1 MRNTPTSLS
10 ATRISAHCAAPIDT
24 HPATRRASRIKG
36 LAAIAATAMSLG
48 TVGTAS
54 AGTDYWTNNGSNNLS
69 NSSTLWVT
77 AATSGSATSP
87 VSGDSWIFANTNAS
101 TLTNNFTNGFVVNG
115 LTFASGTGN
124 DTIVGNA
131 FTLAGGLT
139 NNSTVGSMTI
149 SNNIT
154 LTNTWNLYMASSSG
168 NLTFAGNLSG
178 NGTFTQTGGGGG
190 AETVNFNG
198 DNSGFTGSFT
208 QDNSG
213 NNRTA
218 FGTAN
223 SGSANAAWTFNRA
236 VAGGIAL
243 NFGTGTLSFGSLSGS
258 GTFRNNNGNTTTL
271 SVGGLNTNSTFSGQL
286 GNGNI
291 ALIKVGTGTF
301 TLNTGSGPNQGATVQ
316 AGTLLAGNVG
326 AFGGTALL
334 TVAGTG
340 TANLGGLTMSN
351 TLSMT
356 GGTLTNGTLSNS
368 TGNFNLGGGTVAA
381 VLKGAAG
388 VNQTNNNTTLTA
400 SNSYTGTTTIGGGT
414 LTLGATNAISTSTNV
429 TITNAGTLAIG
440 NFNNSVGAVVL
451 GSGTITGGTGTLSAS
466 SITTTNGTISAILG
480 GSGTLTQAGTG
491 TTTLSGSNAF
501 TGGVVVNA
509 GAIALANNNGLG
521 AGTVTINNGG
531 KLFLSVN
538 NLTVTNNLAV
548 SGNSTLSLVNSG
560 AGAYNGNISGSGTLV
575 YISDLYAANLTLGGS
590 NSAFSGTFQ
599 QTKGNNGTRVIFSSA
614 NAGSANATWA
624 FNDDASS
631 QDRVYLQ
638 FGTGTISYGA
648 LSGVQSITA
657 NNGSGGASTIRVGD
671 LNSNT
676 TYSAGFKEANG
687 NTIALRKVGNATQT
701 LNGGST
707 HSGGTTVQ
715 AGTLTAGNATAF
727 GSGTLTVSGGTAN
740 LGGLTMTNALILT
753 SGSVTSGT
761 LSNAT
766 GNFSVQDGTVG
777 TTLAGAAGLI
787 KSGSGTVTLSQ
798 TNTYSGSTTINGGTL
813 KVSATNGIASSAVT
827 IGSGGTLQ
835 FDSAS
840 STLRITGLTMSGNA
854 ILALSQAAS
863 AVNSTGAMTVSGSG
877 ATNTIALSGV
887 WNNTLGNYNLV
898 SFTSLSLSDP
908 SILALSYAGGTATL
922 GNSFTYNNNTYTLNS
937 NATSLYLTVGSVS
950 STVYWSSA
958 PANNQWNT
966 TDANWSSLPNGGG
979 TAQAFTTSNDVTF
992 LNPATT
998 TPITATS
1005 NITAGNITVSNSS
1018 GTVALNGAGTITGLS
1033 FLKADNGNL
1042 TISNALSIA
1051 GAVTIN
1057 GTNNT
1062 TLGAVSALSLTMN
1075 GAGTLTL
1082 AGSNNYSAG
1091 TIFNS
1096 GTIALGTNNA
1106 FAGSSTLSFGGSRFD
1121 LAGYNQT
1128 LSSLGG
1134 SGTVT
1139 SSRGSGTLT
1148 IANDSGTT
1156 VANTLTGGLALA
1168 NTGAG
1173 TTTLSASNSY
1183 SGGTAVNAGTVAF
1196 GTANSFGTGTITL
1209 NGGTILNGANG
1220 LNVTNAINVT
1230 SASVIKMLAG
1240 GNFTLS
1246 GNILGNGNISYTD
1259 TGSTGWLYLAGTNSG
1274 YSGTFTAQKDA
1285 NGNKVQFLNA
1295 NAGSS
1300 AAAWVFNDNSGNDR
1314 LHLNFGNGTI
1324 SFGSLSGSA
1333 DIKNLYTTA
1342 ANTSTIRVGDL
1353 NRNDTYSGNIGQ
1365 DNSGTY
1371 KTALLKVGTG
1381 TLTLSGYNQ
1390 MQGGIIV
1397 DSGVLNVSAG
1407 GAGGGIRTALTI
1419 NTNATVNLTVGD
1431 ALGYTPGAAAT
1442 TITVNG
1448 GTLNN
1453 AAANNNGYVTSFV
1466 LNGGNVTSTG
1476 GGRFDIQSGYGVTS
1490 LSNSATSLW
1499 SAQLFIRNT
1508 GNLSIS
1514 NALGS
1519 TVNGIDL
1526 QISGPINQQNAGST
1540 LTKTGNG
1547 TTLLSG
1553 TNTYTGTT
1561 TISGGSLIVSGLL
1574 GNGSYGGSI
1583 ANSASLI
1590 LSNSAA
1596 QTLSGAITGTGSF
1609 TKAGTGTTTLSA
1621 SNNYSGSTVVNGGTL
1636 RAGANS
1642 AFGSSNLTVN
1652 AGSVDFGSYNHSLG
1666 AVSLNGEN
1674 AVAGGSGTVTGNSF
1688 AMNGVAGTVGV
1699 SIAGNGATLNK
1710 SGSST
1715 LTLSGANSYTGATT
1729 VNGGT
1734 LVAGSSTAFG
1744 TGDLNVNAGATADI
1758 GSNNLTQGAVTV
1770 ANGAS
1775 FNGSGVLTG
1784 TNFTLNNSGTVAA
1797 TLAGNANLTKGGSG
1811 TLTFTAANS
1820 YTGTTAINGGTVNL
1834 SGSSATLGAGD
1845 VSVASGATL
1854 AAGSASGSAN
1864 TLTGNL
1870 TVAGGANLNVG
1881 SGTYG
1886 GLTVNNLT
1894 LGGSS
1899 GISTAVTF
1907 DAGLGANSVITVNG
1921 ALTLNEGGVVVN
1933 LNNILN
1939 GITANTTYTLANYG
1953 SLSGSGAWTLAS
1965 SDISFGI
1972 NGSLVNNGTSLQLV
1986 TVGETVAAAYWDGHL
2001 GNAWNAHDST
2011 VGNFTTDGLE
2021 GSTNY
2026 IGALP
2031 SAGTDV
2037 TFNNAT
2043 NVSGNVLGQNFTIK
2057 SLTFSGTGN
2066 TEIVADGS
2074 TLNSLNG
2081 ITVNSGS
2088 GTVSIGANIT
2098 GAGGVTAGSDL
2109 TLSGS
2114 NSYTGTTAVSGA
2126 RLTAGSSSAFGSN
2139 ATVTIAN
2146 SGVVSLNGN
2155 NATFASLS
2163 DDGSGVVNNNGTSNS
2178 VLTLKPSGF
2187 TSISTTLADGTNG
2200 GTLGVNYVA
2209 DPASFVFL
2217 GGNNSYSGGTLIT
2230 SGNLFT
2236 TTVNALGSGSLTAA
2250 GGVLDLSGGNL
2261 NVGPVALTGGTI
2273 QNGTLNASAYN
2284 LTSGSLNANLAD
2296 GTNGASALTKSG
2308 SSTISLS
2315 GANTYSGGTTVNA
2328 GELSLGN
2335 SEALGTGS
2343 VALNG
2348 GALSSASA
2356 ITIGNN
2362 VSLNSTGTII
2372 SGNSFTLGGVV
2383 SGNGNL
2389 IKNGS
2394 GVVVLAG
2401 TNTYTGNTT
2410 INAGTLVVSGLLGN
2424 GNYAGTISNNAL
2436 INFANSANQ
2445 VVSGN
2450 IVNNGSLLVNGT
2462 GTLTLAGT
2470 NSFSGNAA
2478 VDANGNAT
2486 PVLLQS
2492 GTTFVTGTTLVTGAL
2507 TVGGVQAD
2515 GGSGANAGLVVS
2527 GNGTL
2532 TGAGTSYL
2540 YIGRGN
2546 GTGGVS
2552 SGVTLSNN
2560 ARVSFGNLSMGDNGG
2575 SAFNAP
2581 ASTLTLNDTSSL
2593 TITGPSVYLAN
2604 SAGSS
2609 ASVTLN
2615 GSSTLSIN
2623 SSASGANDFYLGK
2636 GGVASI
2642 TLNGN
2647 SVVRVAEDV
2656 LFGFTDGA
2664 ASGSGTLNING
2675 GKFSMGTTSE
2685 KWMVVGRAGS
2695 GNQTINIGSGTLSFN
2710 SNSKLKSAFTGTSG
2724 NYAINQTGGVV
2735 AFYSDTAGTVLG
2747 GGGQIDMN
2755 GWGGTGS
2762 TTYNLDG
2769 GSLIVPQILATSTNG
2784 ARVFNFGG
2792 GTLTFSGTG
2801 GMNLGAGGVANVKA
2815 GGAIIDSSN
2824 NNVTI
2829 STGLSN
2835 GTGGTT
2841 DGGVT
2846 KLGTGGLT
2854 LSGTSSYTGNT
2865 TVSAGTLV
2873 VSGLLGSGNYAGI
2886 IINNAS
2892 VTFNNTAAQILSGDV
2907 RGAGSLTKGS
2917 SGTLTLAGNKSYT
2930 GSTTVSG
2937 GTLFVA
2943 GTLGDGSYSG
2953 AIANSGSLVF
2963 SNSSSQTL
2971 SGVISGSGAFTQ
2983 AGTGTVTL
2991 SGVNTYSGT
3000 TTITNGGTLV
3010 ISGTAGAG
3018 TYAISSGSTL
3028 NFSSNANTAFNG
3040 GDMTFN
3046 GSGTLKLEKS
3056 LQFGNP
3062 GTKTVALSAGGL
3074 IWVTGNSAV
3083 TGSSGY
3089 GGIWNNNL
3097 GSLQV
3102 DAGSSINFVEAGS
3115 SGIVQVDA
3123 LTGSGTVTAGYA
3135 GARTLIVGAANG
3147 SGTFSGLLSNNT
3159 SGTAGILAL
3168 TKNGTGT
3175 ETLTSS
3181 NTYTGGT
3188 TVNAGTL
3195 FIGNSNAIGTG
3206 AATINGG
3213 TLELNGYSVANSLT
3227 LNGGTLANNSVTAVT
3242 KTNASLGASGG
3253 ILDGS
3258 GNMTVKFTAN
3268 SGGLT
3273 KNGSGTVT
3281 MLTSAQSSGNLAV
3294 NSGVFILSNTNLG
3307 VFGNASVAS
3316 GATLKMDSTSQVT
3329 NNSGFVWEGQVQG
3342 AMTINGTLD
3351 LNGAGAVNNTA
3362 KFFYG
3367 SGTVVNNGSGTS
3379 TLTFGL
3385 RDTSKTT
3392 QINIQDGTNGG
3403 ITAVDLYQSGY
3414 PVNSTLTANFAGSN
3428 SYSGLTSLGY
3438 YTLLQAGSTTAFSPN
3453 SVVKLS
3459 YNSQID
3465 LNGYNNTIAGLS
3477 GSPTGGNNVM
3487 LGGATLTLNTKA
3499 ASSLNFAGNIVD
3511 SGTGVGAVVMAGSGT
3526 QTLSGASTYAGST
3539 IVNSGTLIAGNA
3551 NAFGTGLLKVS
3562 GGTADLGGLT
3572 LTNGLSLTGGN
3583 LTRGILSNTMGS
3595 FDLQQGSV
3603 SAILAGLAGATKSGN
3618 GTVTLT
3624 GNNTY
3629 SGATTVNGGVL
3640 SLGAT
3645 GSISNTASV
3654 TVANGS
3660 TLLLGAANQVKSSAN
3675 LSLGGTLSMGG
3686 NESIRVGSQTF
3697 STLTL
3702 TGNSVIDFANLSG
3715 NSSLTFDQF
3724 VMNGNSLS
3732 VYNWS
3737 GTNQWGTQSTTRVG
3751 TSTQLLLTYGTGLS
3765 QTDLNKIS
3773 FYSGGAGST
3782 FLGNG
3787 FYSGTEIVPV
3797 PEPGV
3802 VIAACMLLAWLLV
3815 ANRGT
3820 LLALLRRRA

>member
-10 ATRISAHCAAPIDT
+10 ATRISARCAAPIDT
-24 HPATRRASRIKG
+24 HPATRRASRILG

-54 AGTDYWTNNGSNNLS
+54 AGTDYWTNNTSTNNLS
-69 NSSTLWVT
+69 NSSSLWLT
-77 AATSGSATSP
+77 ATNGSLTNP
-87 VSGDSWIFANTNAS
+87 VSGDSWVFANTGS
-101 TLTNNFTNGFVVNG
+101 IVLTNNYTGYVVNG
-115 LTFASGTGN
+115 ITFNSGTGAI
-124 DTIVGNA
+124 TFGGNTL
-131 FTLAGGLT
+131 TLAGTLA
-139 NNSTVGSMTI
+139 NNAAAQMTF
-149 SNNIT
+149 NNAIII
-154 LTNTWNLYMASSSG
+154 TNTFSITSSANG
-168 NLTFAGNLSG
+168 NIQFSGNLSG
-178 NGTFTQTGGGGG
+178 NGTITQTFGGS
-190 AETVNFNG
+190 AANVIFAG

-208 QDNSG
+208 QDGSSA
-213 NNRTA
+213 NRTA
-218 FGTAN
+218 FNTATA
-223 SGSANAAWTFNRA
+223 GSANAAWSFNRTVNGG
-236 VAGGIAL
+236 VAIG
-243 NFGTGTLSFGSLSGS
+243 FGAGTLSFGSLSGA
-258 GTFRNNNGNTTTL
+258 GWFRNNNATTTTIR
-271 SVGGLNTNSTFSGQL
+271 VGDLNTNSTFSG
-286 GNGNI
+286 
-291 ALIKVGTGTF
+291 ALNSSSGTFILLKAGTGTQ
-301 TLNTGSGPNQGATVQ
+301 TMSGGSSYSGGTIVQ
-316 AGTLLAGNVG
+316 AGTLKASGNTG
-326 AFGGTALL
+326 AFGTGTL
-334 TVAGTG
+334 TVATGG
-340 TANLGGLTMSN
+340 TADLGSQTM
-351 TLSMT
+351 TVPLSMT

-368 TGNFNLGGGTVAA
+368 SGNFNLGGGTVAA
-381 VLKGAAG
+381 VLTGAAG
-388 VNQTNNNTTLTA
+388 VNQTNSNTTLSA
-400 SNSYTGTTTIGGGT
+400 SNTYTGTTTIGGGT

-440 NFNNSVGAVVL
+440 NFNNTVGALVL

-466 SITTTNGTISAILG
+466 SISTTNGTISAILG
-480 GSGTLTQAGTG
+480 GSGTLTQSGTG
-491 TTTLSGSNAF
+491 TTTLSASNAF

-614 NAGSANATWA
+614 KAGSANATWA

-657 NNGSGGASTIRVGD
+657 NNGSGGASTIRFGD

-676 TYSAGFKEANG
+676 TYSAGFKEANS
-687 NTIALRKVGNATQT
+687 NTIALLKVGNATQT
-701 LNGGST
+701 LNGAST

-766 GNFSVQDGTVG
+766 GNFSVQNGTVG

-798 TNTYSGSTTINGGTL
+798 ANTFSGATAINGGTL
-813 KVSATNGIASSAVT
+813 KVSATNGLASSAVT

-835 FDSAS
+835 FDTGN
-840 STLRITGLTMSGNA
+840 STLKVTSLTMSGNA

-877 ATNTIALSGV
+877 VTNTIALSGV
-887 WNNTLGNYNLV
+887 WNNTLGNYTLINF
-898 SFTSLSLSDP
+898 SSLSLSDP
-908 SILALSYAGGTATL
+908 SILALSYGGGTATL
-922 GNSFTYNNNTYTLNS
+922 GNSITYNNNKYTLNS

-966 TDANWSSLPNGGG
+966 TDANWTSSADGSG

-992 LNPATT
+992 LNPATNGA
-998 TPITATS
+998 ITATS
-1005 NITAGNITVSNSS
+1005 NITAGNITVSNSA

-1091 TIFNS
+1091 TTFNS
-1096 GTIALGTNNA
+1096 GTVALGTNNV
-1106 FAGSSTLSFGGSRFD
+1106 FAGSSTLSFSTAKLD

-1139 SSRGSGTLT
+1139 SSTGSGTLT

-1209 NGGTILNGANG
+1209 NGGTIVNSVNSLT
-1220 LNVTNAINVT
+1220 VTNAINVT
-1230 SASVIKMLAG
+1230 AASGIQMLSAGSYNL
-1240 GNFTLS
+1240 
-1246 GNILGNGNISYTD
+1246 NGNITGNGAISYSSTLY
-1259 TGSTGWLYLAGTNSG
+1259 TGTLDLGGNNSG
-1274 YSGTFTAQKDA
+1274 YSGTFTAQNGN
-1285 NGNKVQFLNA
+1285 NGNKVEFTSA
-1295 NAGSS
+1295 NAGS
-1300 AAAWVFNDNSGNDR
+1300 AAATWSFLNNSGNDR
-1314 LHLNFGNGTI
+1314 VHLAFGNGTI
-1324 SFGSLSGSA
+1324 SFGSLSGSG
-1333 DIKNLYTTA
+1333 DIKNTYTTA
-1342 ANTSTIRVGDL
+1342 ANTSTIREGDL
-1353 NRNDTYSGNIGQ
+1353 NGNDTYYGNIGQ

-1381 TLTLSGYNQ
+1381 TLTLAGYNQ
-1390 MQGGIIV
+1390 MQGGITV
-1397 DSGVLNVSAG
+1397 NSGVLNVSAG

-1431 ALGYTPGAAAT
+1431 ALGYGNGTSVSSI
-1442 TITVNG
+1442 TING

-1453 AAANNNGYVTSFV
+1453 AAANNNGYITSFV
-1466 LNGGNVTSTG
+1466 LNGGTVKSTG
-1476 GGRFDIQSGYGVTS
+1476 GGRFDIQSGYGVTT

-1499 SAQLFIRNT
+1499 SAQLNIRNT

-1526 QISGPINQQNAGST
+1526 QISGPVTEQNAGSS

-1574 GNGSYGGSI
+1574 GNGSYAGSI
-1583 ANSASLI
+1583 ANSAFLI
-1590 LSNSAA
+1590 FSNSAA
-1596 QTLSGAITGTGSF
+1596 QTVSGAITGTGSL
-1609 TKAGTGTTTLSA
+1609 TLAGTGTTTLSA
-1621 SNNYSGSTVVNGGTL
+1621 SNSYSGSTVVNAGTL

-1652 AGSVDFGSYNHSLG
+1652 AGSVDFGSYNHSL
-1666 AVSLNGEN
+1666 ANVSLNGAS
-1674 AVAGGSGTVTGNSF
+1674 AVAGGTGTVTGKSF
-1688 AMNGVAGTVGV
+1688 ALNGVAGTVNE
-1699 SIAGNGATLNK
+1699 SLAGTGATLNK

-1744 TGDLNVNAGATADI
+1744 SGDLNVNAGATADI
-1758 GSNNLTQGAVTV
+1758 GNNNLTQGAVTV
-1770 ANGAS
+1770 ASGAS
-1775 FNGSGVLTG
+1775 LNGTGVLTG
-1784 TNFTLNNSGTVAA
+1784 TSFNLNNSGTVAA
-1797 TLAGNANLTKGGSG
+1797 TLAGNANFTKGGSG

-1864 TLTGNL
+1864 TLTGSL
-1870 TVAGGANLNVG
+1870 TVAGGGNLNVG

-1894 LGGSS
+1894 LGGSA
-1899 GISTAVTF
+1899 GNTSTVTF
-1907 DAGLGANSVITVNG
+1907 DAGLGANSVLTVNG
-1921 ALTLNEGGVVVN
+1921 VLTLNEGGVVVN

-1939 GITANTTYTLANYG
+1939 GITGNTTYTLANYG
-1953 SLSGSGAWTLAS
+1953 SLSGAGAWTLAS

-1972 NGSLVNNGTSLQLV
+1972 NGSLVNTGTSLQLV

-2001 GNAWNAHDST
+2001 GNAWNAHDTT

-2031 SAGTDV
+2031 SSGTDV

-2043 NVSGNVLGQNFTIK
+2043 NVSGNVLGQSFTIK

-2066 TEIVADGS
+2066 TEILADGS

-2098 GAGGVTAGSDL
+2098 GAGGITAGSDL

-2146 SGVVSLNGN
+2146 GGVVSLNGN

-2163 DDGSGVVNNNGTSNS
+2163 DDGTGVVNNNGTSNS

-2200 GTLGVNYVA
+2200 GTLGVTYTA
-2209 DPASFVFL
+2209 DPASFVYL
-2217 GGNNSYSGGTLIT
+2217 GGNNTYSGGTLIN

-2236 TTVNALGSGSLTAA
+2236 TTANALGSGSLTAA
-2250 GGVLDLSGGNL
+2250 GGVLDLNAGNL

-2273 QNGTLNASAYN
+2273 QNGTLNATAYN
-2284 LTSGSLNANLAD
+2284 LTSGSLTANLAD

-2335 SEALGTGS
+2335 SQALGSGS

-2362 VSLNSTGTII
+2362 IALTSSGTII

-2410 INAGTLVVSGLLGN
+2410 INAGTLIVSGLLGN
-2424 GNYAGTISNNAL
+2424 GNYTGTISNNAL
-2436 INFANSANQ
+2436 IDFANSDSQ
-2445 VVSGN
+2445 TISGN

-2462 GTLTLAGT
+2462 GTLVLAGT
-2470 NSFSGNAA
+2470 NSFSGNGA
-2478 VDANGNAT
+2478 VDADGNAT

-2492 GTTFVTGTTLVTGAL
+2492 GTTVVTGSDQVTGAL

-2515 GGSGANAGLVVS
+2515 GGAGSNVNLVVS

-2560 ARVSFGNLSMGDNGG
+2560 AKVSFGNLSMGNNGG
-2575 SAFNAP
+2575 SALNTP

-2593 TITGPSVYLAN
+2593 TVTGASVYLAD
-2604 SAGSS
+2604 SAGST
-2609 ASVTLN
+2609 AAVTLN

-2623 SSASGANDFYLGK
+2623 SSANGANDFYLGK
-2636 GGVASI
+2636 GGVASM

-2647 SVVRVAEDV
+2647 SVVKVAEDV
-2656 LFGFTDGA
+2656 LFGFTNGG
-2664 ASGSGTLNING
+2664 ASGSGTLNIQG
-2675 GKFSMGTTSE
+2675 GKFSMGTTGE
-2685 KWMVVGRAGS
+2685 KWMLLGRAGS

-2710 SNSKLKSAFTGTSG
+2710 SNAKLKSAFGGTSG

-2755 GWGGTGS
+2755 YGGGTGT
-2762 TTYNLDG
+2762 TTYNLNG
-2769 GSLIVPQILATSTNG
+2769 GNLIVPAIVASSTNG

-2792 GTLTFSGTG
+2792 GTLTFSGAS
-2801 GMNLGAGGVANVKA
+2801 GMNLGTGGVANVMA

-2829 STGLSN
+2829 ATGLSS
-2835 GTGGTT
+2835 GTGGAT

-2846 KLGTGGLT
+2846 KLGTGALT
-2854 LSGTSSYTGNT
+2854 FSGISSYTGNT
-2865 TVSAGTLV
+2865 TVSAGSLV

-2892 VTFNNTAAQILSGDV
+2892 VTFNNTGSQTLSGDIS
-2907 RGAGSLTKGS
+2907 GSGSLTKGG

-2930 GSTTVSG
+2930 NSTTISG
-2937 GTLFVA
+2937 GALFVT
-2943 GTLGDGSYSG
+2943 GSLGNGSNSVAISTG
-2953 AIANSGSLVF
+2953 ASLVF
-2963 SNSSSQTL
+2963 SNAASQTFG
-2971 SGVISGSGAFTQ
+2971 GVISGTGAFTQ
-2983 AGTGTVTL
+2983 AGAGTVTL
-2991 SGVNTYSGT
+2991 TGVNTYSGT
-3000 TTITNGGTLV
+3000 TTITNGGTVV

-3018 TYAISSGSTL
+3018 TYAIASGSTL
-3028 NFSSNANTAFNG
+3028 DFSSNANTAFNS
-3040 GDMTFN
+3040 GDTTFN
-3046 GSGTLKLEKS
+3046 GAGTLKLEKN

-3074 IWVTGNSAV
+3074 IWVTGNSAI

-3123 LTGSGTVTAGYA
+3123 LTGSGTVTAGYQ
-3135 GARTLIVGAANG
+3135 GTRTLIVGAANG
-3147 SGTFSGLLSNNT
+3147 SGTFSGMLSNNT
-3159 SGTAGILAL
+3159 SGTAGVLAL
-3168 TKNGTGT
+3168 IKNGTGT
-3175 ETLTSS
+3175 ETLNSY
-3181 NTYTGGT
+3181 NAYTGGT
-3188 TVNAGTL
+3188 TVSNGTL

-3206 AATINGG
+3206 AATVNGG

-3227 LNGGTLANNSVTAVT
+3227 LNGGTLANNSVTAIT
-3242 KTNASLGASGG
+3242 KTNASLGANGG
-3253 ILDGS
+3253 TLDGS

-3281 MLTSAQSSGNLAV
+3281 MLTSAQSSGTLAV

-3307 VFGNASVAS
+3307 VFGNATVAS
-3316 GATLKMDSTSQVT
+3316 GATLKMDSAAQVT

-3385 RDTSKTT
+3385 RDNSKST

-3465 LNGYNNTIAGLS
+3465 LNGFNNTIAGLS
-3477 GSPTGGNNVM
+3477 GSPTGGNNVL
-3487 LGGATLTLNTKA
+3487 LGGSTLTLNTKSGA
-3499 ASSLNFAGNIVD
+3499 NLSFSGAIAD
-3511 SGTGVGAVVMAGSGT
+3511 SGTGVGAVVMSGSGT
-3526 QTLSGASTYAGST
+3526 QTLSGASTYAGPT
-3539 IVNSGTLIAGNA
+3539 IVNSGTLIAGN
-3551 NAFGTGLLKVS
+3551 NSAFGTGNLTVK
-3562 GGTADLGGLT
+3562 GGTADLGGNT
-3572 LTNGLSLTGGN
+3572 LTNALSLTGGS
-3583 LTRGILSNTMGS
+3583 LTHGTLSNSTGS

-3603 SAILAGLAGATKSGN
+3603 SAVLAGAAGVTKSGS

-3629 SGATTVNGGVL
+3629 TGATTVNGGSL

-3645 GSISNTASV
+3645 GSLSNTASV
-3654 TVANGS
+3654 TVASGS
-3660 TLLLGAANQVKSSAN
+3660 TLLLGASNQVNSSAT
-3675 LSLGGTLSMGG
+3675 LTLGGTLSMGANG
-3686 NESIRVGSQTF
+3686 ATRAGSQTF

-3702 TGNSVIDFANLSG
+3702 TGNSVIDFAALTGTSSITFGSINLNSYTLSIYNWNGTNLLSG
-3715 NSSLTFDQF
+3715 ST
-3724 VMNGNSLS
+3724 
-3732 VYNWS
+3732 
-3737 GTNQWGTQSTTRVG
+3737 STTG
-3751 TSTQLLLTYGTGLS
+3751 GSGSFTHLYDIGGFTG
-3765 QTDLNKIS
+3765 DVANIS
-3773 FYSGGAGST
+3773 FYSGAGT
-3782 FLGNG
+3782 GFMGNG
-3787 FYSGTEIVPV
+3787 SFSGSEIVPV

-3802 VIAACMLLAWLLV
+3802 IIAALMLLAFLAWSQ
-3815 ANRGT
+3815 RGMI
-3820 LLALLRRRA
+3820 LSLARRSC